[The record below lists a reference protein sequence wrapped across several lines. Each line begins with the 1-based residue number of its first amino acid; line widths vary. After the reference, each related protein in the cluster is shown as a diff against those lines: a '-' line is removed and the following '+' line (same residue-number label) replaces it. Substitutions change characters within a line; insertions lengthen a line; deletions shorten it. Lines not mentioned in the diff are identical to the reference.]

1 MKKILILCLVFSGAT
16 VTGYAHA
23 SKVFKCVDENG
34 MTMFSFAPCAPVSQP
49 AVTEKPVRNIEDEL
63 RRLERV
69 DEQISTLNRRF
80 RDLRLEQE
88 EALRKTADFSSR
100 KDIREKYRKRMSAL
114 VSQIAKL
121 KSERGE
127 LIQGSISLITSTA
140 P

>member
-1 MKKILILCLVFSGAT
+1 M
-16 VTGYAHA
+16 
-23 SKVFKCVDENG
+23 
-34 MTMFSFAPCAPVSQP
+34 SQP

-88 EALRKTADFSSR
+88 EALRKTADFSAR
-100 KDIREKYRKRMSAL
+100 KDIREKYQKRMSAL